1 MSENFKY
8 DLTEKMLPFLDRQL
22 AHLLLEFAAKNGST
36 DAGRLDAQVL
46 EGTFLTSAI
55 SAAGGDVAKAEAAKK
70 DAEAKLASAD
80 AAAQAKFAYDSGDY
94 AKAVELLSSLSTP
107 QAAWG
112 KLAAVIMKGDFA
124 AASEALQKV
133 QDGLDAKGND
143 ALSQLNNRAW
153 FIHWALFVL
162 FRVDGGVDKLCELLF
177 QSNYMSTIQASCPW
191 ILRYLAIAALI
202 SAAANNNHHHAHRRV
217 KELVRA
223 VVQELYEY
231 EDPVLSF
238 IKALYVDYDLSEA
251 TQQLQQA
258 QELVAADYFAQGH
271 AAAFANAARLLIV
284 ELYCRVH
291 QRVRV
296 ESLAKVVNM
305 PEAECE
311 KWLYTLVK
319 SNKID
324 GKVDEAA
331 KVVNLNSKRQSAY
344 DQILDKTMNLG
355 QRNAQLRAQV
365 QAKHES

>member
-8 DLTEKMLPFLDRQL
+8 DLTESMLPFLDRQL
-22 AHLLLEFAAKNGST
+22 AHLLLESAAKNGST
-36 DAGRLDAQVL
+36 DAGRIDAQVL
-46 EGTFLTSAI
+46 EGTLLISAI

-70 DAEAKLASAD
+70 DAEAKAASGD
-80 AAAQAKFAYDSGDY
+80 DSVRAKFAYDSGDY
-94 AKAVELLSSLSTP
+94 SKALELLSSVSTP

-112 KLAAVIMKGDFA
+112 KLAAGIMNGDFA
-124 AASEALQKV
+124 TAMDSLQKV
-133 QDGLDAKGND
+133 QEGLDAKGTD
-143 ALSQLNNRAW
+143 ALHQLNNRAW
-153 FIHWALFVL
+153 FVHWALFVL
-162 FRVDGGVDKLCELLF
+162 FRVDGGVDKLCELFF

-191 ILRYLAIAALI
+191 ILRYLAVAALI
-202 SAAANNNHHHAHRRV
+202 SAAANNNHHHAHRRI

-251 TQQLQQA
+251 TRQLQQA
-258 QELVAADYFAQGH
+258 QELVAGDYFVNGH
-271 AAAFANAARLLIV
+271 TAAFVNAARLLIV

-291 QRVRV
+291 QCVKV

-311 KWLYTLVK
+311 KWLYSLVK
-319 SNKID
+319 DNKID

-331 KVVNLNSKRQSAY
+331 KVVKLNSKRQSAY
-344 DQILDKTMNLG
+344 DQIIDKTKNLD
-355 QRNAQLRAQV
+355 QRNAQLLAQV
-365 QAKHES
+365 HAKHEA